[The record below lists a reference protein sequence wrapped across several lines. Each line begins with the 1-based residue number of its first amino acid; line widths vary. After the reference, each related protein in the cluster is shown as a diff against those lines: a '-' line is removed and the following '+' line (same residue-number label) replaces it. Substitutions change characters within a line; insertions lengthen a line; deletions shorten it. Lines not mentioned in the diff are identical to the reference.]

1 MKLHSGQA
9 HGVAS
14 LRQGELEVM
23 LDRQLVYDDERGL
36 GQGVTDNKPSL
47 SEHSV
52 HESFD
57 LVLWEHYII

>member
-1 MKLHSGQA
+1 MTTMAIIEDSVKQVTLHSGQA

-36 GQGVTDNKPSL
+36 GQGVTDNKPCL
-47 SEHSV
+47 FFTSV
-52 HESFD
+52 
-57 LVLWEHYII
+57 